1 MEKIFTTIISLLFC
15 SVIVAQSELMQKAE
29 KDYTSGDFKSA
40 ITSYEEITQNEGVSS
55 SLYYNL
61 GNAYFKN
68 KQYPQAILNY
78 ERSLLLDPSNKD
90 TKFNLKLAQLQTTD
104 KIETVDTF
112 FLTQWFE
119 NVRDFMSSNKWAY
132 IAVASFIVT
141 IILLFTYIFSR
152 RIFVR
157 KIGFFGGV
165 LFLVICI
172 FCNVCSFSQ
181 KNKLELRENAIVFT
195 PTVTVKG
202 SPADSGTEI
211 FVIHEGTKVKIRNV
225 LGNWSEIELSDGKV
239 GWLPSADIVKI

>member
-1 MEKIFTTIISLLFC
+1 
-15 SVIVAQSELMQKAE
+15 MQKAE
-29 KDYTSGDFKSA
+29 NDYTAGDFKSA
-40 ITSYEEITQNEGVSS
+40 IASYEEIAEKEGISS
-55 SLYYNL
+55 KLYYNL

-104 KIETVDTF
+104 KIDSVDKF
-112 FLTQWFE
+112 ILTEWFE
-119 NVRDFMSSNKWAY
+119 DVRDIMSSNKWAY
-132 IAVASFIVT
+132 IAIASFIIT

-152 RIFVR
+152 KIFVR
-157 KIGFFGGV
+157 KIGFFGGIA
-165 LFLVICI
+165 FLVICI
-172 FCNVCSFSQ
+172 FCNVCSSSQ
-181 KNKLELRENAIVFT
+181 KRKLELRENAIVFT

-211 FVIHEGTKVKIRNV
+211 FVIHEGTKVKIRNI
-225 LGNWSEIELSDGKV
+225 LGTWSEIELADGKV